1 MPIRPNGLGGT
12 SWRVPLAGFLFCTF
26 RASFAALASS
36 DMGQMTG
43 LQLQVRWLVDRAE
56 IAELLARYARCID
69 ERDWAGLQGTYA
81 EDGVMEH
88 GSAAVGRDRVPELSE
103 RILTGVASSHHLVDD
118 PSIDLVRYGFF
129 KLLDFVRTFPEQRQP
144 VPYHGDSGLRAAVS
158 SHSKSLSCS
167 SMRGSGYLS
176 TLPPAGAKTRPPR
189 GGTIRTARL
198 RPL

>member
-1 MPIRPNGLGGT
+1 MPVRPNGLGGT

-26 RASFAALASS
+26 RASFAGRASGFAHWSVRAIPAPWELHIGPHERIRRALASS

-88 GSAAVGRDRVPELSE
+88 GATAVGRDGVP
-103 RILTGVASSHHLVDD
+103 
-118 PSIDLVRYGFF
+118 
-129 KLLDFVRTFPEQRQP
+129 
-144 VPYHGDSGLRAAVS
+144 GL
-158 SHSKSLSCS
+158 
-167 SMRGSGYLS
+167 
-176 TLPPAGAKTRPPR
+176 
-189 GGTIRTARL
+189 
-198 RPL
+198 